1 MTACGFSRDAGYARD
16 SREAN
21 MSSRDDEQHVLDAIE
36 DELQTENPELVGYF
50 SAFGC
55 MTPWIKAVDGRDQ
68 TAAHLKITPH
78 PRVASHG
85 KHRRTDRQGFA
96 IAIQFVLLIIATI
109 ILAVFAGGATWWVL
123 STLH

>member
-1 MTACGFSRDAGYARD
+1 
-16 SREAN
+16 

-36 DELQTENPELVGYF
+36 DELRAENPELVGYF

-68 TAAHLKITPH
+68 AAAHLKVAPH
-78 PRVASHG
+78 PKVAPHG

-96 IAIQFVLLIIATI
+96 MTIQFVLLIIATI
-109 ILAVFAGGATWWVL
+109 ILAVFAGAATWWVL